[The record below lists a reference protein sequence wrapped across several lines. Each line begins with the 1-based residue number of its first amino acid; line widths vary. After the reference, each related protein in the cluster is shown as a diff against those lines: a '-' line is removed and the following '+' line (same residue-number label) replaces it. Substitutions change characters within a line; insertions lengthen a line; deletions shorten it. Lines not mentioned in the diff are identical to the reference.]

1 MTKNRI
7 VIWCALLVLL
17 VGAASWML
25 GAGSNGDK
33 SSVEPLLHTSAA
45 TKPSDPNP
53 DALLPPEFAIL
64 QTRNAFGHAHGGP
77 ESMFVFKGAVQSGS
91 QFTAFIEDL
100 AAKKVLQILV
110 GGNVA
115 RGSVKSIDLDAIE
128 YASAGNS
135 RRVEVGENL
144 AGEAVPESA
153 PPGPAGGPPGPNAGP
168 PGPPGPMVGPGP
180 QPIRRRGPPPQQ

>member
-1 MTKNRI
+1 MTKYRI
-7 VIWCALLVLL
+7 VILCALLVVLI
-17 VGAASWML
+17 GAASWML
-25 GAGSNGDK
+25 GAGSSAGK
-33 SSVEPLLHTSAA
+33 SSVEPILHTSAA

-64 QTRNAFGHAHGGP
+64 QTRNAFGRGNGGP

-91 QFTAFIEDL
+91 QFTAFVEDL

-115 RGSVKSIDLDAIE
+115 QGSVKSIDLDAIE

-135 RRVEVGENL
+135 RRIEVGQNL
-144 AGEAVPESA
+144 AGETVQEAA
-153 PPGPAGGPPGPNAGP
+153 PPAPAGSPPGPNAGP
-168 PGPPGPMVGPGP
+168 PGTPVPMAGSGP